1 MLSSQLPVTDF
12 LTQQFH
18 EFQLL
23 FAPRPDGRLLVTLND
38 ATGACVLC
46 RVITS
51 EEQRNPELLEG
62 LVERIHRDIATR
74 EGPLQDSDA
83 EHFKKHIELQSF
95 LEGNPPLRKRRIVRA
110 GAKLRA
116 RAQATAAA
124 VQ

>member
-1 MLSSQLPVTDF
+1 M
-12 LTQQFH
+12 
-18 EFQLL
+18 
-23 FAPRPDGRLLVTLND
+23 
-38 ATGACVLC
+38 
-46 RVITS
+46 
-51 EEQRNPELLEG
+51 
-62 LVERIHRDIATR
+62 ERIHRDIATR